1 MTGIRV
7 NDQHISE
14 DDILREMQYHP
25 AKSADE
31 ARQAACEWLV
41 IRTLILDRARAIG
54 IEGDDDSGTFQAL
67 IEREVNVPEPTDEE
81 CRRYYGNNR
90 VRFRSPDLVEAAHI
104 LFAAPADNAQERT
117 RKETEAQRA
126 IDTLSEYPERFGEL
140 ARAHSA
146 CDSRHNDGRLGQVS
160 RGDTVPELETFL
172 FNLDEGQ
179 LSPVPV
185 RSRYGIHVV
194 RVDKRISGRQLPY
207 EAVADKVADYLKE
220 ASWRRA
226 FRQYVQLLAG
236 NASISGFQIAAADTP
251 LVQ

>member
-1 MTGIRV
+1 MNGIRV
-7 NDQHISE
+7 NDHHISE

-25 AKSADE
+25 AESAAE
-31 ARQAACEWLV
+31 ARHAASEWLV
-41 IRTLILDRARAIG
+41 IRTLILDRARAVG
-54 IEGDDDSGTFQAL
+54 IEGDDDNATFQAL
-67 IEREVNVPEPTDEE
+67 IEREVDVPEPSGEE

-90 VRFRSPDLVEAAHI
+90 ARFRSPDLVEAAHI
-104 LFAAPADNAQERT
+104 LFAAPPDDADERT
-117 RKETEAQRA
+117 KKEAEAQRA
-126 IDTLSEYPERFGEL
+126 IDTLSATPERFGEL
-140 ARAHSA
+140 ALAHSA

-185 RSRYGIHVV
+185 KSRYGIHVV
-194 RVDKRISGRQLPY
+194 RVDKRVPGCQLPF

-236 NASISGFQIAAADTP
+236 NASIQGFRIAAADTP